1 MGIEIGAKAARI
13 LIVFNLHRAH
23 EIRVIE
29 QNSEIRKIPGKDF
42 ALYVSK
48 F

>member
-1 MGIEIGAKAARI
+1 MGTEIGAKAARFLTI
-13 LIVFNLHRAH
+13 FNRHQVH